1 VHQVHKI
8 VVVNTSSSS
17 PSIIPTNMRSI
28 ATAAA
33 FAIAA
38 SLAAGQESGKSG
50 KGSKSGECTSCSAD
64 TLTRA
69 NLMTNLVLDYWSNEG
84 VIDSASIEETCA
96 ATDALQE
103 AEFAQALEY
112 TAGCLASPTK
122 CLVDV
127 VMSEIKFFNLTIS
140 AGELQALLLDGLC
153 FFEAEGGGFS
163 APEEECL
170 FYNPCNDGPTI
181 PPQIN
186 ALALEDGGKTFD
198 IKSSLETILGSFN

>member
-1 VHQVHKI
+1 
-8 VVVNTSSSS
+8 
-17 PSIIPTNMRSI
+17 MRSI
-28 ATAAA
+28 TTAAA

-69 NLMTNLVLDYWSNEG
+69 NLMTNLVLDYWRNEG

-112 TAGCLASPTK
+112 TAGCLASPAK
-122 CLVDV
+122 CMVDFI
-127 VMSEIKFFNLTIS
+127 MSEIKVFNATIS
-140 AGELQALLLDGLC
+140 AGELQVVLLELLC

-163 APEEECL
+163 APEEECASI
-170 FYNPCNDGPTI
+170 NPCNDGPTL
-181 PPQIN
+181 PQIN